1 MPNLKNILWKT
12 ATSWIIKYISPI
24 LLDVTKTSVDD
35 FETVD
40 DLYDAVG
47 AVLHEA
53 TENDDEDDIK
63 NICNG
68 IINLIRG

>member
-1 MPNLKNILWKT
+1 MHCT
-12 ATSWIIKYISPI
+12 
-24 LLDVTKTSVDD
+24 LDVTKTSVDD

-68 IINLIRG
+68 IINLIKG